1 MRKASDEKEK
11 QLLILSRPRSGRVE
25 GGTTPAPTI
34 GDILA
39 RPRAGST
46 APAGDWRF
54 FSRL

>member
-1 MRKASDEKEK
+1 MRKVSDEKEK

-34 GDILA
+34 SDILA

-46 APAGDWRF
+46 VPAGEWQF
-54 FSRL
+54 F